1 MPFST
6 RLARPF
12 LLALLLP
19 CTLAVRAQPGAAQAS
34 AQAFPPEA
42 DAIARAGL
50 APGETDNLVAAATP
64 CVSGRADVY
73 ACNGIDLQARLPLS
87 SFGPTAPTTTNE
99 VWGWTDPQTGKEIAL
114 VGLSN
119 GVGFVDVSRPDAP
132 VYLGKLAS
140 QTAGNNSWRT
150 FRVYRNFLFVGSEAA
165 GHGIQVFNLERLR
178 GVTTATAFAAD
189 ARYTGTA
196 AQPVGNTHTLV
207 INEETGFLY
216 AVGTRDTT
224 TDPTCGNGG
233 PHMVDIRAPLAP
245 VFAGCIT
252 TDGYTHEAQV
262 LVYDGPDATYR
273 GRELLVM
280 YQGQGSTTVGG
291 QVSFF
296 DVTNKSAPV
305 RISTA
310 FYPNPGYSHQGW
322 FTPDRRQ
329 ILINDEFDTDARG
342 ARTVVLNVADLDAP
356 EFAFNYFAPVAT
368 YAHNLYVIGRYA
380 YTSNYTSGLRI
391 VDTQTPGAFR
401 EVASFDTYSQ
411 NDGRAYNGQW
421 MNYPYFASGNI
432 VATDIQNGFFVLRP
446 TGLTTAGEADA
457 PQTTGGLTLSAPAP
471 NPTTSEARLR
481 LTVDAPQRVRAVLL
495 DVLGREAAVLF
506 DGTADRETDLV
517 VRRGSL
523 AAGTYVVRV
532 TGERGVASRTLI
544 VAR

>member
-1 MPFST
+1 MPLST
-6 RLARPF
+6 RFARPL
-12 LLALLLP
+12 LLALALP
-19 CTLAVRAQPGAAQAS
+19 CTLAPAVRAQPATRAQAS
-34 AQAFPPEA
+34 AQAFPAEA
-42 DAIARAGL
+42 DALARAGL
-50 APGETDNLVAAATP
+50 APGETDNLVAAPTP
-64 CVSGRADVY
+64 CVAGDAGGYR
-73 ACNGIDLQARLPLS
+73 CNGIDLQARLPLS
-87 SFGPTAPTTTNE
+87 SFGPTAPTSTNE

-140 QTAGNNSWRT
+140 HTTGNSSWRT
-150 FRVYRNFLFVGSEAA
+150 FRVYRNYLFVGSEAA
-165 GHGIQVFNLERLR
+165 GHGIQVFDLTRLR
-178 GVTTATAFAAD
+178 GVTTATAFTAD
-189 ARYTGTA
+189 ARYTGTT

-207 INEETGFLY
+207 INEQTGFLY
-216 AVGTRDTT
+216 AVGTRS
-224 TDPTCGNGG
+224 CGNGG
-233 PHMVDIRAPLAP
+233 PHMVDIRAPLTP
-245 VFAGCIT
+245 VFAGCVA

-401 EVASFDTYSQ
+401 EVASFDTYPQ
-411 NDGRAYNGQW
+411 NDGRTYNGQW

-432 VATDIQNGFFVLRP
+432 VATDIQNGLFVLRP
-446 TGLTTAGEADA
+446 TGLVTADEGTA
-457 PQTTGGLTLSAPAP
+457 PGAATGGLALGAPAP
-471 NPTTSEARLR
+471 NPTVSEARLR

-506 DGTADRETDLV
+506 DGTADRETGLV